1 MKESTVRE
9 AGVLLAVS
17 SLPSRYGIGCFDRAA
32 YEFIDQLAAAGQS
45 LWQMLP
51 VGPTSY
57 GDSPYQA
64 FSTFAGNPYF
74 ISLEALIAQGWLTE
88 AECEEALPEGD
99 PRSVDYGL
107 QYSGRLA
114 LLRKAY
120 RRSDLCGTEEFRGFI
135 RDQAEWLDDY
145 ALFMALKDAHGGTA
159 WTEWETELRFRDS
172 EALAQ
177 AGQDLADDIRYYQ
190 FLQFLFFRQLKDLIG
205 YAHEKGI
212 RIIGD
217 IPIYVALDSADTWA
231 APELFQLDEARRPTH
246 VAGCPPDAFAA
257 DGQVWGNP
265 LYRWEVHEKTGYDW
279 WIRRIRNCFATCDVL
294 RIDHF
299 RGFDEYFSIPAAD
312 NTAINGEWKQ
322 GPGLR
327 LFEAIR
333 QAVGD
338 REIIAED
345 LGYVTDSVRKL
356 VRDTGYA
363 GIKVFEFAF
372 DSRDTG
378 SAQDYL
384 PHNYPVNS
392 VAYTGTHDNATL
404 TGWLSEITGEER
416 AAVRRYVCSAEPD
429 EDLYWP
435 MICCVLRSVARRA
448 VIPMQDYLGLG
459 SEARMNQPST
469 HGSNWKW
476 RLLPGEFSQALAE
489 RIRLLTVSYG
499 RKETT

>member
-1 MKESTVRE
+1 MRE
-9 AGVLLAVS
+9 AGILLPVS
-17 SLPSRYGIGCFDRAA
+17 SLPSRYGIGCFDSAA

-74 ISLEALIAQGWLTE
+74 ISLENLIERGWLTE
-88 AECEEALPEGD
+88 EECETALPEED
-99 PRSVDYGL
+99 PRAVDYGL
-107 QYSGRLA
+107 QYRNRLK
-114 LLRKAY
+114 LLRTAY
-120 RRSDLCGTEEFRGFI
+120 RKSDICETREFLDFVQK
-135 RDQAEWLDDY
+135 QAEWLADY
-145 ALFMALKDAHGGTA
+145 ALFMALKDAHDGLA
-159 WTEWETELRFRDS
+159 WTEWEPALQFRKPLALEKAREELAEQIRF
-172 EALAQ
+172 
-177 AGQDLADDIRYYQ
+177 YQ
-190 FLQFLFFRQLKDLIG
+190 FLQYLFYSQLEDLLG

-212 RIIGD
+212 RVIGD

-231 APELFQLDEARRPTH
+231 EPELFQLDETRRPTH

-257 DGQVWGNP
+257 GGQVWGNP
-265 LYRWEVHEKTGYDW
+265 LYRWEYHKKTGYAW
-279 WIRRIRNCFATCDVL
+279 WIRRIRNCFRTCDVL

-299 RGFDEYFSIPAAD
+299 RGFDEYYAIPAGEE
-312 NTAINGEWKQ
+312 TAVNGGWRQ
-322 GPGLR
+322 GPGME
-327 LFEAIR
+327 LFNAVR
-333 QAVGD
+333 QALGD

-345 LGYVTDSVRKL
+345 LGYVTDSVREL
-356 VRDTGYA
+356 VRETGYA

-378 SAQDYL
+378 SARDYL

-404 TGWLSEITGEER
+404 LAWLSEISEEER
-416 AAVRRYVCSAEPD
+416 AQVRRYVCQEAED
-429 EDLYWP
+429 EKLIWP
-435 MICCVLRSVARRA
+435 IVCCVLRSVARQA

-459 SEARMNQPST
+459 NEARMNQPST

-476 RLLPGEFSQALAE
+476 RLLPGEFSPDLAE
-489 RIRLLTVSYG
+489 QIRLAAEIYG
-499 RKETT
+499 RKDGT